1 MLLSCEAFLTCQTHL
16 ESGFVARAL
25 AVVGPDRGGVRNGGR
40 KLRDAPLESLDEG
53 WERHGE
59 LRWPPRTARAAGCGG
74 EKNVRDA
81 AFRDVAN

>member
-1 MLLSCEAFLTCQTHL
+1 MCKWCAVFLTCQALLTCQPHL

-59 LRWPPRTARAAGCGG
+59 LRLAASQDGARRAAGIPRK
-74 EKNVRDA
+74 ESA
-81 AFRDVAN
+81 